1 MRAIDVWVVLCYI
14 GVFSALVEYCIIL
27 YLTKSSILDQKL
39 GSEKLKEYNS
49 VNQDDQGEI
58 HKNSNR
64 PEEEE
69 EEFEALGTPELTVQA
84 PMWAC
89 KMDKVPE
96 PQIKQTTNKQ
106 CEKKLKYARKIETIS
121 RVIIVTYNVTF
132 PFIYF
137 FVCFAFS

>member
-27 YLTKSSILDQKL
+27 YLTKSSILDQQLSSK
-39 GSEKLKEYNS
+39 KLKQYNS
-49 VNQDDQGEI
+49 VNQDDQSEI
-58 HKNSNR
+58 HKDSNR

-69 EEFEALGTPELTVQA
+69 EESEALGTPELTAQA

-96 PQIKQTTNKQ
+96 PQIKQITNKQ
-106 CEKKLKYARKIETIS
+106 CEKKLKYARKIESIS
-121 RVIIVTYNVTF
+121 RVIIVTYNFTF
-132 PFIYF
+132 PFCYF
-137 FVCFAFS
+137 FVCMTFS

>member
-27 YLTKSSILDQKL
+27 YLTKSSILEQKL
-39 GSEKLKEYNS
+39 GLEKLKKYNS

-58 HKNSNR
+58 HKDSNR

-69 EEFEALGTPELTVQA
+69 EESEVLGTPELTARA
-84 PMWAC
+84 PMWAF

-106 CEKKLKYARKIETIS
+106 CEKKLKYARKIESIS

-132 PFIYF
+132 PFCYF
-137 FVCFAFS
+137 FICIAFS

>member
-27 YLTKSSILDQKL
+27 YLSKSSILEQKL
-39 GSEKLKEYNS
+39 SSKKLKQYDS
-49 VNQDDQGEI
+49 VNQDDQSEI
-58 HKNSNR
+58 HKDSNG
-64 PEEEE
+64 PEEQES
-69 EEFEALGTPELTVQA
+69 EASGVPELTAQA

-96 PQIKQTTNKQ
+96 PQIKQITNKQ
-106 CEKKLKYARKIETIS
+106 CEKKLKYARKIENIS

-132 PFIYF
+132 PFCYF
-137 FVCFAFS
+137 FICITFS